1 MSGGSN
7 PSPPTNSHIM
17 KKGYVIEYNVRCIKT
32 GKRFPDNII
41 PSEMF
46 GDTFTDIMNDSKIG
60 DTSIVENIEGIYSE
74 GAGIGNRMLSTLLL
88 DTTVPVVYDQMFVV
102 TN

>member
-1 MSGGSN
+1 
-7 PSPPTNSHIM
+7 
-17 KKGYVIEYNVRCIKT
+17 
-32 GKRFPDNII
+32 
-41 PSEMF
+41 
-46 GDTFTDIMNDSKIG
+46 MNDSKIG

-88 DTTVPVVYDQMFVV
+88 DTTVPVMYDQMFVV